1 MRNKTVFGIVK
12 DVIRDN
18 TARTVFLVFV
28 ALASVLLAL
37 APPQIMRVIIDR
49 YLTLGV
55 TNGLWRPALLYVSV
69 VILVGTA
76 DFFRGWLLTFFGQR
90 SIHEVRSAMMKK
102 LGALPSRYFTD
113 NTPGQTA
120 SRITTDVS
128 NIDVLFSDGIVSM
141 AVDSLKI
148 IGVVVSIWLFSA
160 QLGLLALALVPVVF
174 FITRFF
180 RKRMYAA
187 QVQNLEQLGRVN
199 SHIAESIGAFLTV
212 KLFCKERYMEEKY
225 CRELTANY
233 ETNGRVILYDSCY
246 APIIQAIRAIV
257 IAVVVLL
264 SADQVSALGIS
275 VGAVAA
281 TIDLMSQ
288 LLAPVE
294 ALGMEI
300 QDIQKGLSGIGRIDE
315 FLALGEEKKDSSISS
330 EQVLSNLHKN
340 AVSFEHLHFSY
351 DGEVMVLKDLSAVVS
366 ENENVTITGRTGVG
380 KTTLFSLVMGLLR
393 PTDGRVTIGGF
404 DAAAIP
410 DGEKR
415 RVFGYVEQSFHFIPG
430 TVAEQITLGDPDI
443 SRERVESVCRAVGLD
458 ETIRTLPE
466 GYDTAVTGSGSFSW
480 GQCQLLSI
488 ARAVA
493 ADPKILLLDEITA
506 NLDAATEASV
516 MQALQ
521 SVSGGRTVLAIS
533 HRQSAVQTSNRVIHI
548 ENGELVQS

>member
-1 MRNKTVFGIVK
+1 M
-12 DVIRDN
+12 
-18 TARTVFLVFV
+18 
-28 ALASVLLAL
+28 
-37 APPQIMRVIIDR
+37 
-49 YLTLGV
+49 
-55 TNGLWRPALLYVSV
+55 
-69 VILVGTA
+69 ILVGTA

-113 NTPGQTA
+113 NTPGQIA

-160 QLGLLALALVPVVF
+160 QLGLIALALVPVVF

-340 AVSFEHLHFSY
+340 AVSFEHLRFSY

-393 PTDGRVTIGGF
+393 PTAGRVTIGGF

-415 RVFGYVEQSFHFIPG
+415 RIFGYVEQSFHFVPG

-466 GYDTAVTGSGSFSW
+466 GYDTAITGSGSFSW

-548 ENGELVQS
+548 ENGELVQTLRKI